1 MARKR
6 DSLKQPGDAGS
17 GLSKVQAHTTLRV
30 LYTVLVCA
38 PYYKVTLC
46 APHVDCH
53 QRCSCRPCSS
63 PPLQALGVRCSM
75 PDWLL
80 DELAATVVCHTGL
93 ELRDSD

>member
-6 DSLKQPGDAGS
+6 DDLKQPGDAGS

-53 QRCSCRPCSS
+53 QRCSCRPCSH
-63 PPLQALGVRCSM
+63 LRCRR
-75 PDWLL
+75 WAC
-80 DELAATVVCHTGL
+80 AAPCLIGC
-93 ELRDSD
+93 